1 MGAAGSANYAG
12 YDTPA
17 QTPARTPHERELA
30 TVAVSQADYDALV
43 ASDDARP
50 DVLYVIKPAA

>member
-17 QTPARTPHERELA
+17 QTPERAPHEVELR
-30 TVAVSQADYDALV
+30 TVSVSQATYDELV
-43 ASDDARP
+43 AANEARP
-50 DVLYVIKPAA
+50 DVLYVIKPSA